1 MSVKI
6 KDAQVT
12 DEKGTILNFNA
23 EDFKAVKGLK
33 GSFFEGKIKVVHSYQ
48 ADKLVSAKKVEIV
61 KAELVK
67 EENENRSVKDVKTKA

>member
-1 MSVKI
+1 MSVKL
-6 KDAQVT
+6 KDSKVT
-12 DEKGTILNFNA
+12 DEKGTIINFNA

-48 ADKLVSAKKVEIV
+48 ADKLVASKRAEIV

-67 EENENRSVKDVKTKA
+67 EENENRSVKDVKTK